1 MFRIRKIYDD
11 QSQVNRTAIEQ
22 VVGIMRDQFPLI
34 TEAEIDKLPRQ
45 LHDPMKYQF
54 RSILFVAEDAE
65 LRVKGFALLLHLPD
79 LKFCYLDFISA
90 APGRTGGGIGEVL
103 YERVREEAVALSV
116 LSLFFEC
123 LPDEAA
129 LCREPQIL
137 KQNIA
142 RMRFYERY
150 GVRPIINTLYDKP
163 AKPGDDN
170 IPFLMF
176 DDLGANR
183 ALKRTEA
190 RKIVTALL
198 ERKYAHW
205 CSPAQIKEI
214 AGSFKDEP
222 IQLRPFRYVKPE
234 LADAL
239 AQSARQSRPI
249 ALIVNSGHDIHHVH
263 DRGYVEAPVRL
274 SVILKEIEKTNL
286 FIKLTPK
293 KYSER
298 FILAVHDKD
307 YVDYLRSACESLAP
321 GKSIYPAV
329 FPVRNATRPPKD
341 LPMRAGFYC
350 IDTFTPLNKNAYLA
364 AKGAVDCAMTGADA
378 LLDGYHYAYALV
390 RPPGHHAERR
400 AFGGFCYFN
409 SAAVAAEYLSRFGK
423 VAVLDVDFHHGNGT
437 QDIFYKRADVL
448 TISIH
453 GHPRDAYPY
462 FNGFED
468 ERGEGVGEGFN
479 INYPLPEHISIE
491 RYQKVLRQA
500 LKQISTF
507 APNYLVL
514 SLGLDTAKGDPTG
527 SWDLK
532 ASDFHQNGVIIGG
545 LKLPT
550 LIVQEGGYLTRTLG
564 VNARQFLTGM
574 WEGGPGQAAASK
586 PVKSTKRSA

>member
-11 QSQVNRTAIEQ
+11 LSPANRIAIEQ
-22 VVGIMRDQFPLI
+22 VVNIMRRQFPLI

-45 LHDPMKYQF
+45 LHDPMKYRF

-65 LRVKGFALLLHLPD
+65 FRVKGFALLLHFPD

-90 APGRTGGGIGEVL
+90 APGRTGGGIGGVL
-103 YERVREEAVALSV
+103 YERMREEAASLGV
-116 LSLFFEC
+116 LGLFFEC
-123 LPDEAA
+123 LPDEAE
-129 LCREPQIL
+129 LCRDPQTL
-137 KQNIA
+137 KQNVA

-150 GVRPIINTLYDKP
+150 GVRPIINTVYEKP

-170 IPFLMF
+170 APFLMF
-176 DDLGANR
+176 DDLGSGR
-183 ALKRTEA
+183 PLKRAEA

-198 ERKYAHW
+198 ERKYAHL
-205 CSPAQIKEI
+205 CAPEQIKEV
-214 AGSFKDEP
+214 AASFKDDP
-222 IQLRPFRYVKPE
+222 ICLRPFKYVKPE
-234 LADAL
+234 VAG
-239 AQSARQSRPI
+239 AQAQRLPQTRPI
-249 ALIVNSGHDIHHVH
+249 ALIVNSGHDIHHVR

-274 SVILKEIEKTNL
+274 PVILKEIEKTDL
-286 FIKLTPK
+286 FHKLAPN

-307 YVDYLRSACESLAP
+307 YVEYLRHACESLAP

-364 AKGAVDCAMTGADA
+364 ARGAVDCAMTGAEA

-409 SAAVAAEYLSRFGK
+409 SAAVAADYLSRFGK
-423 VAVLDVDFHHGNGT
+423 VAVLDIDFHHGNGT

-448 TISIH
+448 TVSIH

-468 ERGEGVGEGFN
+468 ECGEGAGAGFN
-479 INYPLPEHISIE
+479 INYPLPEHISVE

-500 LKQISTF
+500 LKRISAF
-507 APNYLVL
+507 APKFLVL

-527 SWDLK
+527 SWDLQ
-532 ASDFHQNGVIIGG
+532 AGDFHQNGMLIGA

-564 VNARQFLTGM
+564 VNARQFLTGL
-574 WEGGPGQAAASK
+574 WEGGPARPSAVKTAK
-586 PVKSTKRSA
+586 PGKSVL